1 MKKLFAIFK
10 EILAIVIVAIVVG
23 APALAASLM
32 PAVNQEMN
40 CTTAGQVLSY
50 NGTTIICQAPSRPIT
65 TVSGLPTCNS
75 GTQGVI
81 YFVTDALA
89 PVALST
95 VAGSG
100 AVKIGV
106 TCNGT
111 NWIVQ

>member
-1 MKKLFAIFK
+1 MRYILLCVFIFF
-10 EILAIVIVAIVVG
+10 G
-23 APALAASLM
+23 AMAKGASLM
-32 PAVNQEMN
+32 PAVNQEMS
-40 CTTAGQVLSY
+40 CTTTGQVLAF
-50 NGTTIICQAPSRPIT
+50 NGSAIVCQAPSRPVT

-75 GTQGVI
+75 GSQGTI

-89 PVALST
+89 PVALAT